1 MGDVL
6 LEVKGLHVHFV
17 NKNNRIPAIEGVD
30 FKIREG
36 ETLGIVGESGC
47 GKSITSMSILKLL
60 PPEAEIVDGDIYF
73 KGSDLTELSK
83 RQLTKIR
90 GNEISM
96 IFQEPMT
103 SLNPVYTI
111 GNQISEALRYHYG
124 LSKKQSKKRVIEM
137 LKLVGIPAP
146 EKRFYEYP
154 HELSGGMR
162 QRIMIAMALI
172 CNPDLLIADEPT
184 TALDVTIQAQIL
196 ELMKSLKNDFNTSI
210 IMISHDLGVIAEMT
224 DNVLVMYGGM
234 VVENCDVKTL
244 FENPLHP
251 YTKGLLNSLPKVDE
265 RKEELNTIDGAVP
278 SLSKMPAG
286 CKFWP
291 RCPYAMEICKTT
303 RPDMFEKDN
312 HKVRCFLYDDRTKG
326 EM

>member
-90 GNEISM
+90 GNAISM